1 MKKIKSNL
9 IKCNLKMLKK
19 MKYIKSMFVKSKH
32 KKIIF
37 QKCQKWLKNHTKLF
51 KNNYLKYIVL
61 KKLKLVLKLIH
72 IKF

>member
-37 QKCQKWLKNHTKLF
+37 QKCQK
-51 KNNYLKYIVL
+51 
-61 KKLKLVLKLIH
+61 
-72 IKF
+72 